1 MIVQTPLAWYR
12 HLNNKMSRLT
22 SFMGHTPPFL
32 VKTFDLYYV
41 KLKAILINYLLNVK
55 FNERK
60 KQYTGDTLFRNKLS
74 EPIVLGAV
82 VVVIIWWLD

>member
-1 MIVQTPLAWYR
+1 VHVPSQESKFDTPNIYIHMIVQTPLAWYR

-22 SFMGHTPPFL
+22 SFMGRKPPFL

-41 KLKAILINYLLNVK
+41 KLKVIVINYLLHVK

-60 KQYTGDTLFRNKLS
+60 NNTPEIL
-74 EPIVLGAV
+74 VLGTSY
-82 VVVIIWWLD
+82 

>member
-22 SFMGHTPPFL
+22 SLMGHKPPFL
-32 VKTFDLYYV
+32 LKIFDLYYV
-41 KLKAILINYLLNVK
+41 KLKVILINYLLNVK

-60 KQYTGDTLFRNKLS
+60 KHYTGDTCFRNKLS

-82 VVVIIWWLD
+82 VFVIIW

>member
-12 HLNNKMSRLT
+12 HLNNTMSRLT
-22 SFMGHTPPFL
+22 SFMGRKPPFL

-41 KLKAILINYLLNVK
+41 KLKVIVINYLLHVK

-60 KQYTGDTLFRNKLS
+60 NNTPEIF
-74 EPIVLGAV
+74 VLGTSY
-82 VVVIIWWLD
+82 